1 MPGPAN
7 VSLGSVAYS
16 FVVRVPVAAGA
27 ALATGPST
35 QERTYTVPGLLTTD
49 VVTVQKPTFQNT
61 IGIVGARV
69 SANDTLAINF
79 LATAGTPTLTAEDYL
94 VQVDRSS
101 YPALA
106 QIPTAIT

>member
-7 VSLGSVAYS
+7 IAIGSVANS
-16 FVVRVPVAAGA
+16 FVVAVAVPAGA

-35 QERTYTVPGLLTTD
+35 QERTYAVPGLIVGD

-69 SANDTLAINF
+69 SAADTLAINF
-79 LATAGTPTLTAEDYL
+79 LATAGTPSLTAETYL
-94 VQVDRSS
+94 VQVDRHSFQS
-101 YPALA
+101 LA
-106 QIPTAIT
+106 QIPTGIA